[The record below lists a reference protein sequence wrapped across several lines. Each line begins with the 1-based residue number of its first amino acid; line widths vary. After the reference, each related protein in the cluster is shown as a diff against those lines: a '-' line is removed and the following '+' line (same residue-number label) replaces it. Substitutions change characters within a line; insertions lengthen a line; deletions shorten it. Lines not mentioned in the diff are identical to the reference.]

1 MGIRNSR
8 TKLGLW
14 LSTFIS
20 MAGLLL
26 IVFIAYIIENTISP
40 SFNKTLLTVI
50 SVIIALIPPLLWLT
64 IFYRQDR
71 LNPEPKSFVF
81 KTMLLGALIQK
92 DLHPLSH
99 LSSGNTSGL
108 HLLCR
113 LIINIILIAIIRIN
127 KINFGKIQ
135 HLSQ

>member
-1 MGIRNSR
+1 MSIKSSR

-26 IVFIAYIIENTISP
+26 IVLIAFIIENTISP
-40 SFNKTLLTVI
+40 NFNKTLLTVI
-50 SVIIALIPPLLWLT
+50 SVIIALIPPLLWLS

-81 KTMLLGALIQK
+81 KIMLLGALVQK
-92 DLHPLSH
+92 AIYTPIISLVF
-99 LSSGNTSGL
+99 SG
-108 HLLCR
+108 R
-113 LIINIILIAIIRIN
+113 
-127 KINFGKIQ
+127 
-135 HLSQ
+135 

>member
-92 DLHPLSH
+92 RFTHPLSH
-99 LSSGNTSGL
+99 LSSRVIPAGL
-108 HLLCR
+108 HLL
-113 LIINIILIAIIRIN
+113 AAD
-127 KINFGKIQ
+127 
-135 HLSQ
+135 